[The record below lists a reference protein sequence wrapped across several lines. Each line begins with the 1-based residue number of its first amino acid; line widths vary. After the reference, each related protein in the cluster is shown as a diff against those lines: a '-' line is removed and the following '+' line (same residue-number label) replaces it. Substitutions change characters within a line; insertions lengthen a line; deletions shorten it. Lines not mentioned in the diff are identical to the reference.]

1 MSKETADQRPE
12 VSANHNFGKWTKDK
26 QTYTQKE
33 KMKKKE
39 KKDKKTKGK
48 KDKKTKGKKR

>member
-39 KKDKKTKGK
+39 KK
-48 KDKKTKGKKR
+48 KKRKKRQED